1 VSGELPVVGASDGA
15 VSSAPVDS
23 LERVIG
29 LYRRQVA
36 RCRTEN
42 QLNRVHIAVENHMTP
57 AELRYFAAA
66 LAGEPADSPSRQ
78 WITRLADGMP
88 TKKLHPHEFV
98 RQGQRKGMSLYTADV
113 GSRAAKTLIIGIT
126 GRFHRLMSPM
136 PWVLD
141 VLNPELYDV
150 VVLRDYSARMYAMGI
165 PGLGR
170 DFFDVMSSLRQR
182 FDPRAYRNAMALGT
196 SGGGLHA
203 IMAALLLRLNRGIAV
218 SPQGVRR
225 FPSLLKEQD
234 LRYEPFAALLASRP
248 QPYPELIVVCAA
260 EHRDDLEAATALH
273 RSVPSQLWTV
283 KNCGQHGVF
292 KFHLARG
299 TLPTFFARILGQ
311 SPERR
316 EAPATIATQW
326 VLGPPGGAP
335 PRPTTGG
342 LPRS

>member
-1 VSGELPVVGASDGA
+1 MSGT
-15 VSSAPVDS
+15 SSNAADR
-23 LERVIG
+23 LDRALR
-29 LYRRQVA
+29 LYRRKIA

-42 QLNRVHIAVENHMTP
+42 QLNRVHIAVENYMTP
-57 AELRYFAAA
+57 AELRHFAAA
-66 LAGEPADSPSRQ
+66 LAEEAADSPSRQ

-88 TKKLHPHEFV
+88 TKKLRPHEFE
-98 RQGQRKGMSLYTADV
+98 RQGLQKGLSLYTADV
-113 GSRAAKTLIIGIT
+113 GSRAQKTLIIGIT

-141 VLNPELYDV
+141 VLNPELYDL
-150 VVLRDYSARMYAMGI
+150 VVLRDYAAHMYATGI

-170 DFFDVMSSLRQR
+170 DFFDVMSSLRKR

-203 IMAALLLRLNRGIAV
+203 IMASLLLRLNRGIAV

-225 FPSLLKEQD
+225 FPLLLKELD

-248 QPYPELIVVCAA
+248 QPYPELIVVCGA

-299 TLPTFFARILGQ
+299 TLSTFFARILGQ
-311 SPERR
+311 SPEHR
-316 EAPATIATQW
+316 EAPTIIATQW
-326 VLGPPGGAP
+326 VIGSAAGSP

-342 LPRS
+342 SPRS